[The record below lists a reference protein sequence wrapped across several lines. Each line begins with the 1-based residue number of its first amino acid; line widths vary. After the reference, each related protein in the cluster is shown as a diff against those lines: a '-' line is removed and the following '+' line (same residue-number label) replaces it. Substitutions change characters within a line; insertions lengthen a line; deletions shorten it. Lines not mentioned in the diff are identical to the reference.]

1 MYCKKPTFLEF
12 INLKQIAF
20 GLFVNLCIIF
30 GLNAQ
35 TNIIK
40 FDHLTVDNGLSN
52 NTVKSLLRDSKGYLW
67 IGTGHGLNRYDGDK
81 LKVFENSDSN
91 PYSLSNNYV
100 NTLLEDKENNLWV
113 GTAAGLSLFD
123 RKTERFKRFMNNAAD
138 SKSISNNAIN
148 SIISDSRGTIWIA
161 TLYGLNHY
169 VKDQQNFE
177 RFFPGPKEQK
187 DINNITDLCV
197 DKSGLIWLAT
207 STNQLCCFNPSTK
220 KTVSYTVPM
229 SSTWKALSCLAVD
242 AKGNIWVGSTD
253 DGLFQFDTQLK
264 IFTKIPVSFNGKGI
278 NGLNVKDLFFE
289 DATHLLIGIN
299 SGGLNRLNIETKTFE
314 YYLNNQNDLN
324 SLSSN
329 GVWTTYKDEEGILYV
344 GTFNGGLNIFNP
356 KKGRF
361 KTYSHNPKDP
371 GSLSGNLVFRFFE
384 DSYGLIW
391 IGTDEGGLCV
401 FNPKLNTMKTYKNN
415 PRNPYSI
422 SGNSIFCIKEDKN
435 HDIWVGTWANGLNR
449 LDRKSGKFYRYYS
462 KINDLSSLPSNNIF
476 DIQPTDN
483 GRIWVATYSK
493 GVALFDPRKG
503 VIKRFTKD
511 ANNKNSISE
520 NTTRLIKNSSPHK
533 LGFVTLNGYC
543 EFDSIH
549 NSFSTIKE
557 LDGVPL
563 YDIYR
568 DNRGNLWA
576 ATQEKGLWVIN
587 KNGDVKKYLK
597 ENGLPSNAIMGIAA
611 DRSQNLWILTDR
623 GISKF
628 SPQNAS
634 FQNFSVYDGL
644 AGKQFTN
651 NAILVARDGTLYFGG
666 NNGFNTINPATIR
679 PNKTIPPVYIDEFQI
694 FNSTVYPDS
703 ANSPLKEVISATKK
717 IELTYKQSVISF
729 GFTAVNMTY
738 PEKALYAYKMDGY
751 DKDWNYTTSERK
763 YVTYTNLDPG
773 EYTFQ
778 VKATNNDGVW
788 NETPTSINIV
798 ITPPF
803 WKTKLAY
810 FVYLLILIFIVYRIR
825 YSIRRRYEQ
834 KNSQEFERL
843 QSEKMKEL
851 SEIRLR
857 FFTNISHEF
866 RTPLTLLMGPLTR
879 LIKEASVAEQP
890 EIETQ
895 AKLAL
900 RNAKELE
907 HLTNQLLDFRK
918 IETKNMKLDL
928 EHGDIVEFLKGIYE
942 KFKLLSESKKIVFEL
957 IQKGKNENAYFDA
970 DKIEKICNNLLSN
983 AFKFTPENGKVTFK
997 VEAIGSTHIQI
1008 SVSDTGKGISPE
1020 HLKQIFNPFYQ
1031 VPELNTHTNAGT
1043 GIGLAL
1049 CKELIELHRG
1059 TILVESNVGNGSCF
1073 TIKFPVSKES
1083 FDYDSEVPE
1092 LNISQAAKLQQETF
1106 EQFESVQS
1114 RLSNHFADEKSPL
1127 ILIVED
1133 HAELRDYV
1141 KDILN
1146 PFYRVITAK
1155 NGRAG
1160 FENAIQDIPDLI
1172 ITDVMMPEMN
1182 GVEMT
1187 AKLKKDIRTSH
1198 IPVIMLTALSSDENK
1213 IKGFY
1218 TGADDYITKP
1228 FNHELLLLKL
1238 KNLFDLRQK
1247 WREYYKSNFGDT
1259 KSTELVEPQSY
1270 LVNSELDDKF
1280 IKRCHQLVI
1289 DHLSDSDFE
1298 VDQFAS
1304 EIGVSVSVLY
1314 LKMKALIGQTPAEIV
1329 RDYRM
1334 KKAAELLRQKQM
1346 TISEIAFE
1354 VGFKDPKHFSKN
1366 FKKHHGV
1373 SPSQFE

>member
-1 MYCKKPTFLEF
+1 MFLPKKTLRFHKLYSRF
-12 INLKQIAF
+12 IILIF
-20 GLFVNLCIIF
+20 CLCLFVPI

-35 TNIIK
+35 FQNVK

-52 NTVKSLLRDSKGYLW
+52 NTVKSLLRDSHGYLW

-81 LKVFENSDSN
+81 LKVFENTDSN

-100 NTLLEDKENNLWV
+100 NTLFEDKENNLWV
-113 GTAAGLSLFD
+113 GTAAGLSLFN
-123 RKTERFKRFMNNAAD
+123 RKTEKFKRFIHAAD

-148 SIISDSRGTIWIA
+148 SIVSDSKGSIWIA
-161 TLYGLNHY
+161 TIYGLNHY
-169 VKDQQNFE
+169 VKDEQNFE

-220 KTVSYTVPM
+220 KIVSYSVPM
-229 SSTWKALSCLAVD
+229 SSTWKALSCLALD

-253 DGLFQFDTQLK
+253 DGLFEFDTRLK
-264 IFTKIPVSFNGKGI
+264 TFTKIPVSYNGKGI
-278 NGLNVKDLFFE
+278 NGSNVKDLFFE
-289 DATHLLIGIN
+289 DTTHLLIGIN

-314 YYLNNQNDLN
+314 YYLNEQNDLN

-361 KTYSHNPKDP
+361 KTYSHNPKDQ
-371 GSLSGNLVFRFFE
+371 GSLSGNLIFRFFE

-391 IGTDEGGLCV
+391 IGTDEGGLSL
-401 FNPKLNTMKTYKNN
+401 FNPKLNTFKTYKNN
-415 PRNPYSI
+415 PHNPYSI
-422 SGNSIFCIKEDKN
+422 SGNSVFCIKEDKN
-435 HDIWVGTWANGLNR
+435 HNIWVGTWANGLNR

-462 KINDLSSLPSNNIF
+462 KINDPSSLPSNNIF

-483 GRIWVATYSK
+483 GQIWVATYSK

-503 VIKRFTKD
+503 VVKKFTKE
-511 ANNKNSISE
+511 ASNKNSISE
-520 NTTRLIKNSSPHK
+520 NTTRLIRNTSPHK

-543 EFDSIH
+543 EYDSIH

-557 LDGVPL
+557 LEGIPL
-563 YDIYR
+563 NDVYR

-576 ATQEKGLWVIN
+576 GTQEKGLWVID
-587 KNGDVKKYLK
+587 KNGGVKKYLK

-611 DRSQNLWILTDR
+611 DRSKNLWILTDR

-628 SPQNAS
+628 SLQNTS

-644 AGKQFTN
+644 VGKQFTN

-679 PNKTIPPVYIDEFQI
+679 PNKTIPPVYIEEFQI

-703 ANSPLKEVISATKK
+703 AGSPLKEVISATKK

-738 PEKALYAYKMDGY
+738 PEKAMYAYKMDGY
-751 DKDWNYTTSERK
+751 DKDWNYTNNERK

-788 NETPTSINIV
+788 NETPTSIEIV
-798 ITPPF
+798 ITPPL

-810 FVYLLILIFIVYRIR
+810 FAYLLMLIFIGYRIR
-825 YSIRRRYEQ
+825 YSIRNRYEQ
-834 KNSQEFERL
+834 KNRQEFERL
-843 QSEKMKEL
+843 QTEKMKEL
-851 SEIRLR
+851 AELRLR

-866 RTPLTLLMGPLTR
+866 RTPLTLLMGPINR
-879 LIKEASVAEQP
+879 LIKDINKLTQP
-890 EIETQ
+890 QIEDQ
-895 AKLAL
+895 AKLML
-900 RNAKELE
+900 RNARELE

-918 IETKNMKLDL
+918 IETGNMKLELD
-928 EHGDIVEFLKGIYE
+928 HGDLNDFLHGIYDN
-942 KFKLLSESKKIVFEL
+942 FKPLSESKKIRFNLV
-957 IQKGKNENAYFDA
+957 QKDKNENAYFDS

-983 AFKFTPENGKVTFK
+983 AFKFTPENGIITLTVKIVDTTN
-997 VEAIGSTHIQI
+997 VQI
-1008 SVSDTGKGISPE
+1008 SVTDSGKGIPTEQLSS
-1020 HLKQIFNPFYQ
+1020 IFDPFYQ
-1031 VPELNTHTNAGT
+1031 VPELSTHTKAGT

-1049 CKELIELHRG
+1049 CKELIELHKG
-1059 TILVESNVGNGSCF
+1059 TISVESEVGVGSCF
-1073 TIKFPVSKES
+1073 TINFPIVKEA
-1083 FDYDSEVPE
+1083 FDADLNIPE
-1092 LNISQAAKLQQETF
+1092 LNIQKMEK
-1106 EQFESVQS
+1106 
-1114 RLSNHFADEKSPL
+1114 NHFKNSISQESIQINIPESIVDENSPL

-1133 HAELRDYV
+1133 HFELRNYI
-1141 KDILN
+1141 KDVLGSYYRIIAAKDGKDGLN
-1146 PFYRVITAK
+1146 AVY
-1155 NGRAG
+1155 
-1160 FENAIQDIPDLI
+1160 ENIPDLI
-1172 ITDVMMPEMN
+1172 ISDVMMPEMN
-1182 GVEMT
+1182 GIEM
-1187 AKLKKDIRTSH
+1187 AEKLKNDIRTSH
-1198 IPVIMLTALSSDENK
+1198 IPVILLTALSSDENK
-1213 IKGFY
+1213 IKGLN

-1228 FNHELLLLKL
+1228 FNHELLLLKI

-1247 WREYYKSNFGDT
+1247 WREYYQNNFGTT

-1298 VDQFAS
+1298 VDHFAS